1 MGTVH
6 KKCTHVLDRS
16 CHSETFLRRTGPGEG
31 NEMTRSDLRK
41 SVEGNVEHVGY
52 INSVKLLQTCLAI
65 LCKKTGKNSAG
76 LISTMSIDFTGQ
88 CAAMTSV
95 L

>member
-1 MGTVH
+1 VSSLKQGLCGKLQNEFVQEALGTVH
-6 KKCTHVLDRS
+6 KKCTHVLDRN

-52 INSVKLLQTCLAI
+52 INSVKLL
-65 LCKKTGKNSAG
+65 
-76 LISTMSIDFTGQ
+76 
-88 CAAMTSV
+88 
-95 L
+95 